1 MRALI
6 NHIFQATISCP
17 CRTSVIKIPKTFPY
31 YNDHMIELQI
41 PGRGTIQLNHLVCDV
56 NGTLAVDGIL
66 HEGLARALN
75 NLRDRLEIHLI
86 TADTHGRQH
95 IIDHQLSLTADRLQ
109 PGLEDEQKAEFV
121 RKLGAEHVAAVGQG
135 ANDARMLKTAAIGI
149 AVLSREGLA
158 VESLNAADILVPDI
172 FAALELF
179 EKPLRLVATLRK

>member
-1 MRALI
+1 M
-6 NHIFQATISCP
+6 
-17 CRTSVIKIPKTFPY
+17 
-31 YNDHMIELQI
+31 
-41 PGRGTIQLNHLVCDV
+41 
-56 NGTLAVDGIL
+56 
-66 HEGLARALN
+66 
-75 NLRDRLEIHLI
+75 
-86 TADTHGRQH
+86 
-95 IIDHQLSLTADRLQ
+95 Q
-109 PGLEDEQKAEFV
+109 PGLEDEQKVEFV